1 MLTIFSSP
9 RPFTEKRFEKIQMN
23 ALDSWVRLK
32 PRPDIILFGDKRHEQ
47 GIDMLARKL
56 SGHARRIAQYRWETD
71 IKRNRWGTPL
81 VGDLM
86 INAQRMAQTDFVA
99 WVNTDII
106 LLQDFMEAIKQVER
120 QLRQFLL
127 IGAKWRLYGEPPEI
141 DFTRDDWQRH
151 VRKLCKHGGERQPR
165 SGSNYQV
172 FTNGLFRG
180 HLYKRLDDRPSHKED
195 FPVEYPPIA
204 WGRIRMDTWLVWQCL
219 RREIPVIDATDAILA
234 VHQDHR
240 HIGKRV
246 IPQDSGSEEI
256 GLQDKLTER
265 RESGGGRISNASWI
279 LDKQG
284 LRKQ

>member
-23 ALDSWVRLK
+23 ALDSWLRLK
-32 PRPDIILFGDKRHEQ
+32 PRPAIILFGDERHEL
-47 GIDMLARKL
+47 GIERLVAHGGIVGWAKDV
-56 SGHARRIAQYRWETD
+56 
-71 IKRNRWGTPL
+71 KRNQWGTPL
-81 VGDLM
+81 VGDLL
-86 INAQRMAQTDFVA
+86 IKAQRMAQTDFVA

-106 LLQDFMEAIKQVER
+106 LLQDFMEAIQQVEKVF
-120 QLRQFLL
+120 RQFLL

-141 DFTRDDWQRH
+141 DFTRDDWQRY
-151 VRKLCKHGGERQPR
+151 VRKLRERNGERQPK

-180 HLYKRLDDRPSHKED
+180 HLYGCLRGRPKKHLHKD
-195 FPVEYPPIA
+195 FPMEYPPVA
-204 WGRIRMDTWLVWQCL
+204 FGRIRMDTWLVWQAL
-219 RREIPVIDATDAILA
+219 RRGIPVIDATDVILA

-256 GLQDKLTER
+256 QLQDKLTER
-265 RESGGGRISNASWI
+265 RESGGGRISNATWV
-279 LDKQG
+279 LTKEG
-284 LRKQ
+284 LRKR

>member
-9 RPFTEKRFEKIQMN
+9 RPFTEKRYEKIQIN
-23 ALDSWVRLK
+23 ALRSWRRL
-32 PRPDIILFGDKRHEQ
+32 RPSPAIILFGDEKHES
-47 GIDMLARKL
+47 GIEML
-56 SGHARRIAQYRWETD
+56 TD
-71 IKRNRWGTPL
+71 SPVTDVKRNRWGTPL
-81 VGDLM
+81 VGDLL
-86 INAQRMAQTDFVA
+86 IKAQRMARTDFVA

-127 IGAKWRLYGEPPEI
+127 IGAKWRLYGEPPKI

-265 RESGGGRISNASWI
+265 RESGGGRISNATWV
-279 LDKQG
+279 LTEKG
-284 LRKQ
+284 LRRNG